1 MQSTSESKRKPVSLL
16 KVGGLLTVTPQ
27 IYLPHCE
34 IKEERE
40 IWRSYKS
47 SLPSHL
53 HTPDQSR
60 SEAGMNAAL
69 SGFLKVRQ
77 TLGVYEEAKKTKTF
91 CSTKHGQT
99 SRIRQQNESINIT
112 YVL

>member
-1 MQSTSESKRKPVSLL
+1 M
-16 KVGGLLTVTPQ
+16 
-27 IYLPHCE
+27 YLPHCE

-77 TLGVYEEAKKTKTF
+77 TRVYEEAKKPKNILQYKTW
-91 CSTKHGQT
+91 
-99 SRIRQQNESINIT
+99 ENI
-112 YVL
+112 